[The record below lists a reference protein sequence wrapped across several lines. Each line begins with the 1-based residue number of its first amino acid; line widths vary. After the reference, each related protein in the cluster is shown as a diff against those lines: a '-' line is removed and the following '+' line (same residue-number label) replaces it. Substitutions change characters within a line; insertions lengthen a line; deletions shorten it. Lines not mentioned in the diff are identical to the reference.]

1 MKTKLWSSCEVAKPS
16 KKQDIIVYRDDEY
29 CSNWP
34 MSGGM
39 WRFDDDEILVGF
51 TRLKVDYKKVGS
63 TNHLHLDTWGQLCLV
78 RSKDDGETWENEVEV
93 VVNKRDVA
101 IEFFQEGKQ
110 NLNQNPVDFTS
121 PDTILLCN
129 YVGEHLWAKT
139 YGEVRFWSMIMA
151 SPDRGKSWPLGP
163 IIKKPRHLFSAWGLP
178 NYVIRPNGNVLI
190 FNDCV
195 PCENEKDGQ
204 MYIYCDIL
212 ENNGLCWNYFGI
224 LPLERRDARLIIHG
238 SPVMIGETSI
248 LLAVRA
254 QTPPNIV
261 YVMLYRSDDYGRNW
275 YTIGR
280 VTDIGG
286 TPHLLRLRDGR
297 ILLTYE
303 RRFPPCGIRA
313 RISEDAEGIIWGPE
327 IVLRDDGES
336 DIGYSRSVQRKD
348 GSILTVYYF
357 VNAAERKNNQEPT
370 RYIAGTIWKP

>member
-1 MKTKLWSSCEVAKPS
+1 MGK
-16 KKQDIIVYRDDEY
+16 
-29 CSNWP
+29 
-34 MSGGM
+34 
-39 WRFDDDEILVGF
+39 
-51 TRLKVDYKKVGS
+51 
-63 TNHLHLDTWGQLCLV
+63 
-78 RSKDDGETWENEVEV
+78 NEVEV

-110 NLNQNPVDFTS
+110 NMNQNPVDFTS

-151 SPDRGKSWPLGP
+151 SPDRGKSWTFGP
-163 IIKKPRHLFSAWGLP
+163 VIKKPRHLFSVWGLP
-178 NYVIRPNGNVLI
+178 NYIIRPDGNVLI

-212 ENNGLCWNYFGI
+212 ENNGLCWNYFGM

-238 SPVMIGETSI
+238 SPVLINEDSI

-254 QTPPNIV
+254 QTPANIV

-275 YTIGR
+275 STIGR

-286 TPHLLRLRDGR
+286 TPHLLKLRDGR

-313 RISEDAEGIIWGPE
+313 RISEDTEGCVWGPE

-336 DIGYSRSVQRKD
+336 DIGYSRCVQRKD

-357 VNAAERKNNQEPT
+357 VNAAERTGGREPT